1 MSEPTNIP
9 IENIRALDPYLIEY
23 GDSEKP
29 LIVIDADQRVW
40 AILLDVDGDWF
51 TYSITRG
58 VRFLESLASA
68 PITYP
73 VRVMTAPVDTGN
85 IDSWWDV
92 LRTPSRSNT
101 IESLAQRRRETLEV
115 QDRLETQLRE
125 ALEEA
130 DYARLLL
137 SIAITQAGGKLQITD
152 SQLSTVWG
160 NPTITSSH
168 DSEEHVTTFE
178 IGTRGTR

>member
-1 MSEPTNIP
+1 
-9 IENIRALDPYLIEY
+9 
-23 GDSEKP
+23 
-29 LIVIDADQRVW
+29 VW
-40 AILLDVDGDWF
+40 AILKDAHSDWF
-51 TYSITRG
+51 TYVIAPGASTTLQILAPGAITTLQIL
-58 VRFLESLASA
+58 VYA

-73 VRVMTAPVDTGN
+73 VRVMTAPVGTGN